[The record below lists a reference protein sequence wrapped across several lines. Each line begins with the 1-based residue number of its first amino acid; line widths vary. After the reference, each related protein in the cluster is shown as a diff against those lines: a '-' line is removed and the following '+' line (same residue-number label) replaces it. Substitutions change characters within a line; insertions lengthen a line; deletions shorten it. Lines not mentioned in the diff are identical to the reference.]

1 MSPEQAAG
9 RDDIDGRA
17 DVWSVGVVLY
27 EGLTGQ
33 LPHEAANYNALM
45 VRILTQDVMPIASRH
60 PGLSPKV
67 CEIVDA
73 CLQRDRERRPTAGQL
88 SSMLEAAVRYLRAE
102 RFRRSGGRRRDDMP
116 PMMMPPMSE
125 DMHDDSDRQLVVKLI
140 AVGAASG
147 LITGLLGVLVG
158 YLLWH

>member
-1 MSPEQAAG
+1 
-9 RDDIDGRA
+9 
-17 DVWSVGVVLY
+17 
-27 EGLTGQ
+27 
-33 LPHEAANYNALM
+33 
-45 VRILTQDVMPIASRH
+45 
-60 PGLSPKV
+60 V

-73 CLQRDRERRPTAGQL
+73 CLQRDRDRRPTAGQL

-125 DMHDDSDRQLVVKLI
+125 GSDTGGQDRQLLVKLI

-147 LITGLLGVLVG
+147 LVTGLIGVLVG